1 MVADGDAVLALSASG
16 ETEELLRILPAIA
29 RFQVKII
36 AICGDADS
44 TLAKNAH
51 VFLDVNI
58 EQEACP
64 LNLAPT
70 SSTTVMLALGDALA
84 MVLLEARGF
93 NKEDF
98 AKFHPAGVI
107 GRSLLMRVHQIM
119 RPRQSMAIVS
129 TDTTIRDVL
138 KAMTSVRAALNSQ
151 LFLMAAANDLRKG
164 MAIKYNGN
172 PAIVL
177 EVHHRTP
184 GNLRAFV
191 QAIIRYINTGK
202 SADVRFG
209 STDKVELVEIERKN
223 LEFSYK
229 DRNGFHFMDPET
241 YDTITLQENLIGG
254 AKDYLVENLSLQVLY
269 AEGKPVQVELPASVS
284 LKVVESPE
292 GVRGDTA
299 SNVTKPALLETGKTI
314 NVPLFI
320 KEGENIKIDTRSGAY
335 MGRA

>member
-1 MVADGDAVLALSASG
+1 
-16 ETEELLRILPAIA
+16 
-29 RFQVKII
+29 
-36 AICGDADS
+36 
-44 TLAKNAH
+44 
-51 VFLDVNI
+51 
-58 EQEACP
+58 
-64 LNLAPT
+64 
-70 SSTTVMLALGDALA
+70 
-84 MVLLEARGF
+84 
-93 NKEDF
+93 
-98 AKFHPAGVI
+98 
-107 GRSLLMRVHQIM
+107 
-119 RPRQSMAIVS
+119 
-129 TDTTIRDVL
+129 
-138 KAMTSVRAALNSQ
+138 
-151 LFLMAAANDLRKG
+151 

-172 PAIVL
+172 AAIVL

-229 DRNGFHFMDPET
+229 DRNGYHFMDPET
-241 YDTITLQENLIGG
+241 YDTITLQENLIG
-254 AKDYLVENLSLQVLY
+254 D

-292 GVRGDTA
+292 GLRGDTA
-299 SNVTKPALLETGKTI
+299 SNVTKPAVLETGKTI

-320 KEGENIKIDTRSGAY
+320 KEGEAIKIDTRTGAY